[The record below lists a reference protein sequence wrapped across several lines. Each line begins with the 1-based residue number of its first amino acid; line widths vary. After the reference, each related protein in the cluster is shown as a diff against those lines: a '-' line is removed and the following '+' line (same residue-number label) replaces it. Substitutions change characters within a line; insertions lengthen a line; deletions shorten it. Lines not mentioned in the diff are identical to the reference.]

1 MEDREDQERSAWGGW
16 GRGVRLCDSVKGDVT
31 MAMSGQPDLNKDWQG
46 LGVLVWE
53 EGSRCGEGWEQSLG
67 VGGPCACEEK
77 PGGQRDWSRRAEG
90 HGLREA
96 GLGGKDR
103 LPSE

>member
-1 MEDREDQERSAWGGW
+1 MGA
-16 GRGVRLCDSVKGDVT
+16 K
-31 MAMSGQPDLNKDWQG
+31 P
-46 LGVLVWE
+46 
-53 EGSRCGEGWEQSLG
+53 GS
-67 VGGPCACEEK
+67 GGPCAFEEK
-77 PGGQRDWSRRAEG
+77 PGGQGDWSRRAEG